1 MNYWL
6 FIINDDI
13 EVFKKRI
20 DSKTW
25 PIFNQ
30 TGHKRELEVGDCIM
44 FYKAG
49 NDGQKFLGRAKIAS
63 RLKSSQDKMVSNL
76 SIDDVNVWSEC
87 PSIREFLTKLSFIKD
102 EHNWGAY
109 LQGGVKRLTE
119 NDYSIITQEAERT
132 NS

>member
-13 EVFKKRI
+13 GVFKKRI

-30 TGHKRELEVGDCIM
+30 TAHKRELEVGDCII

-49 NDGQKFLGRAKIAS
+49 SEGQKFLGSAKIAS
-63 RLKSSQDKMVSNL
+63 KLKSSQDKMVSNL
-76 SIDDVNVWSEC
+76 GIDDANVWSEC
-87 PSIREFLTKLSFIKD
+87 PSIRGFLTKLSFIKD
-102 EHNWGAY
+102 EHNWGHTFRA
-109 LQGGVKRLTE
+109 G
-119 NDYSIITQEAERT
+119 
-132 NS
+132 